1 MHIYYSSTGQPVR
14 LVEQLMKVTDAI
26 QAIVTSYGDIDLVAR
41 GMVVDAGELAKATA
55 KPDTAEAIA
64 LALLKKYN
72 VTAPVVVI
80 EEVAP
85 EVPPEITE

>member
-1 MHIYYSSTGQPVR
+1 
-14 LVEQLMKVTDAI
+14 MKVTDAI
-26 QAIVTSYGDIDLVAR
+26 ETIVTSYGDIDLVAR
-41 GMVVDAGELAKATA
+41 GMVVDAAELAKATA

-80 EEVAP
+80 EEVAQD
-85 EVPPEITE
+85 TTK

>member
-1 MHIYYSSTGQPVR
+1 
-14 LVEQLMKVTDAI
+14 MKVSEAI
-26 QAIVTSYGDIDLVAR
+26 EAIVTSYGDIDVVAR
-41 GMVVDAGELAKATA
+41 NLEVDAAELAKATA

-80 EEVAP
+80 KEVAP
-85 EVPPEITE
+85 KAPPDTTE

>member
-1 MHIYYSSTGQPVR
+1 MTVN
-14 LVEQLMKVTDAI
+14 DAI
-26 QAIVTSYGDIDLVAR
+26 DAIVTSYGDIDLVAR
-41 GMVVDAGELAKATA
+41 GLVVDAGELAKATA

-72 VTAPVVVI
+72 ITAPVVVI

-85 EVPPEITE
+85 DTTQ

>member
-1 MHIYYSSTGQPVR
+1 MT
-14 LVEQLMKVTDAI
+14 LTDAI
-26 QAIVTSYGDIDLVAR
+26 EAIVTSYGDINLVAR
-41 GMVVDAGELAKATA
+41 GLEVDAGELAKATA

-64 LALLKKYN
+64 LALLRKYN

-85 EVPPEITE
+85 EVAPDTTE

>member
-1 MHIYYSSTGQPVR
+1 
-14 LVEQLMKVTDAI
+14 MKGTDAI
-26 QAIVTSYGDIDLVAR
+26 ETIVTSYGDIDLVAR
-41 GMVVDAGELAKATA
+41 GMVVDAAELAKATA

-80 EEVAP
+80 EEVAQDT
-85 EVPPEITE
+85 TE

>member
-1 MHIYYSSTGQPVR
+1 
-14 LVEQLMKVTDAI
+14 MKLTDAI
-26 QAIVTSYGDIDLVAR
+26 DAIVTSYGDIDRVAR
-41 GMVVDAGELAKATA
+41 SLVVDAGELAKATA

-80 EEVAP
+80 EEVVP
-85 EVPPEITE
+85 EVKQDTTE

>member
-1 MHIYYSSTGQPVR
+1 
-14 LVEQLMKVTDAI
+14 MKVAQAI
-26 QAIVTSYGDIDLVAR
+26 EAIVTSYGDIDLVAR
-41 GMVVDAGELAKATA
+41 GLVVDAAELAKATA

-80 EEVAP
+80 EEVTP
-85 EVPPEITE
+85 EVAPDTTE

>member
-1 MHIYYSSTGQPVR
+1 
-14 LVEQLMKVTDAI
+14 MKVSDAI
-26 QAIVTSYGDIDLVAR
+26 EAIVTSYGDIELVAR
-41 GMVVDAGELAKATA
+41 CFRVDPDELAKATA

-80 EEVAP
+80 EEVAVPAP
-85 EVPPEITE
+85 EVAPDITE

>member
-1 MHIYYSSTGQPVR
+1 
-14 LVEQLMKVTDAI
+14 MKVTDAI
-26 QAIVTSYGDIDLVAR
+26 EMIVTSYGDIEMVAR
-41 GMVVDAGELAKATA
+41 GLVVDAAELAKATA

-80 EEVAP
+80 EEVVQ
-85 EVPPEITE
+85 ETKE